1 MAEKKGFKLVA
12 GVDGGNTKTKVSFLS
27 KKGNITSFALP
38 TVIAPADS
46 KGDPFKDSGNR
57 RELSDID
64 RLHVHIQSKSLP
76 RTYYF
81 VGDWARDK
89 VDMLQPEEVKD
100 KHDSEL
106 HIVTTLTGL
115 ALAVLKEGETEASL
129 SYSGGLPIEERK
141 RIDEAQVLAKLIGDH
156 VIEFLD
162 GKFAGKRVT
171 LHVYNGKIHV
181 EGITSSLGL
190 KYSIVKNEVV
200 ALEHGSEIG
209 EEYALGDLG
218 AGTLDLALY
227 DEDGLNGYV
236 STNKPL
242 GTNVY
247 IDRMIEEIF
256 NKVEFED
263 VKKFLKEQGKELQK
277 YRNREEFVSEV
288 IVPGVKNIIAG
299 EAPLFTVSWARMQ
312 NVDVTP
318 IVLKHMKEY
327 YDKVYSE
334 LELFWLEKAPKIKTF
349 LLVGGG
355 VLFAFVHFKDLK
367 NYVLPPKEILED
379 SAFFTSRA
387 YLIANYVEDANN

>member
-1 MAEKKGFKLVA
+1 MAEKKVFNLVS
-12 GVDGGNTKTKVSFLS
+12 GVDGGNTKTKVSFLN
-27 KKGNITSFALP
+27 KVGDIVSFAIP

-46 KGDPFKDSGNR
+46 NGDPFKEGNK

-89 VDMLQPEEVKD
+89 EGMLQPEEVKD
-100 KHDSEL
+100 KHSSEL
-106 HIVTTLTGL
+106 HTVTTLTGL
-115 ALAVLKEGETEASL
+115 ALAALKEGETEASL

-141 RIDEAQVLAKLIGDH
+141 RIDETQVLSKLIGDH
-156 VIEFLD
+156 VVEFLD
-162 GKFAGKRVT
+162 GKFTGKRVS
-171 LHVYNGKIHV
+171 LHIHSGNIHT

-190 KYSIVKNEVV
+190 KYSIVKKELV

-227 DEDGLNGYV
+227 DQDGLNGYV
-236 STNKPL
+236 STNKSI
-242 GTNVY
+242 GTNSY
-247 IDRMIEEIF
+247 IDQMIEEIF
-256 NKVEFED
+256 NKKEFEE
-263 VKKFLKEQGKELQK
+263 VKKFLKDQGKELLK
-277 YRNREEFVSEV
+277 YRNREEFIYEV
-288 IVPGVKNIIAG
+288 IVPGVKNIIDG
-299 EAPLFTVSWARMQ
+299 GTPLFTVSWARVQ
-312 NVDVTP
+312 NVDVTS
-318 IVLKHMKEY
+318 IILKYTKEY

-355 VLFAFVHFKDLK
+355 VLFAYVHFKDLA

-387 YLIANYVEDANN
+387 YLIANYVKGEV